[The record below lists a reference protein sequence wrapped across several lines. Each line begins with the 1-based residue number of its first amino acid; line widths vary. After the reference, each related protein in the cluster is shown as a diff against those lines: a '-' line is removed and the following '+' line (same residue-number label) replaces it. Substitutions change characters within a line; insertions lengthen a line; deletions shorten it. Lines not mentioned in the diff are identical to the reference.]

1 MTQNHQVW
9 PSILSYTASTD
20 SGHVQPIKVF
30 NRIQFSISILFETSP
45 RVNRLSDDFPNIL
58 ERMIKWLV
66 HSFHPL
72 HLKIHSEFVCTT
84 GTIINGL
91 LRNLMI
97 PFQCLVFFGFTENYK
112 AVLLALKWSVF
123 AENLRPALFSD
134 SCNISQPYF
143 MG

>member
-1 MTQNHQVW
+1 
-9 PSILSYTASTD
+9 
-20 SGHVQPIKVF
+20 
-30 NRIQFSISILFETSP
+30 
-45 RVNRLSDDFPNIL
+45 
-58 ERMIKWLV
+58 MIKWLV

-97 PFQCLVFFGFTENYK
+97 PFECLVFFGFTENYK
-112 AVLLALKWSVF
+112 AVLLTLKWSVF

-134 SCNISQPYF
+134 SLQHFRAIFYGMMNTF
-143 MG
+143 FLKNKKKLT